1 MIQKHWAPTNI
12 YEELIRFVVKNLEE
26 SDLKYHPMKRNAIYL
41 SVAIF
46 NELQSAIAKHIEK
59 GTTVKLSL
67 VNKLTLGTYESTSIS
82 YRSELSIFITNQNA
96 IINKFC
102 DRSLCLVLLESSKS
116 AGALHEEIIH
126 AFDGTNMRSAS
137 MGLFH
142 KYIRFESPF
151 SKYINCRD
159 YPLALEFVHLK
170 EKYRIF
176 GELDSLFLHQ
186 RKVFHK
192 KQIYFIENSAN
203 PKTLKILKVTLTLR
217 LSHENLTERVIQIRW
232 LLRRDIWKRRI
243 QKSGMSGMHCC
254 DII

>member
-12 YEELIRFVVKNLEE
+12 YEELVRFVIKNLEG

-59 GTTVKLSL
+59 GTTVKLSV
-67 VNKLTLGTYESTSIS
+67 VNKLTLGIYESTSIS

-96 IINKFC
+96 IINNIC
-102 DRSLCLVLLESSKS
+102 ERSLCLVLLESSKS

-137 MGLFH
+137 IGVFH

-176 GELDSLFLHQ
+176 GELVSLFLHQ
-186 RKVFHK
+186 WKNLSFSQETNLFHRKFSK
-192 KQIYFIENSAN
+192 SKNIEDSKSNFNPQVEPRKPNGEGNSN
-203 PKTLKILKVTLTLR
+203 SLTP
-217 LSHENLTERVIQIRW
+217 
-232 LLRRDIWKRRI
+232 
-243 QKSGMSGMHCC
+243 
-254 DII
+254 